1 MKLIISSVFT
11 LCLLLCGVG
20 SAQAETYPQLVS
32 RLNSSGVF
40 QPTVEQLL
48 LARLNELRVSKGLAP
63 LGVEGAFT
71 GAARA
76 HAMDMAQRNYLGH
89 SSATGLD
96 FSGRI
101 KALQGGQMRYSTIG
115 ENAVM
120 MYPPHSAAQVADT
133 LFHSWLNSPPHLHNM
148 LRTDFTRVATGA
160 VILNG
165 KAYADQIF
173 FGELLPPQSLDACK
187 QTCITWH

>member
-1 MKLIISSVFT
+1 M
-11 LCLLLCGVG
+11 
-20 SAQAETYPQLVS
+20 
-32 RLNSSGVF
+32 F
-40 QPTVEQLL
+40 QPAVEQLL
-48 LARLNELRVSKGLAP
+48 LAKLNELRASKGLAR
-63 LGVEGAFT
+63 LAVEGAFT

-89 SSATGLD
+89 NSATGLD
-96 FSGRI
+96 FSGRM
-101 KALQGGQMRYSTIG
+101 KALQGGVMRYSTIG

-120 MYPPHSAAQVADT
+120 MYPPHNVGQVADT

-148 LRTDFTRVATGA
+148 LRSDFTRVATGA

-173 FGELLPPQSLDACK
+173 
-187 QTCITWH
+187 